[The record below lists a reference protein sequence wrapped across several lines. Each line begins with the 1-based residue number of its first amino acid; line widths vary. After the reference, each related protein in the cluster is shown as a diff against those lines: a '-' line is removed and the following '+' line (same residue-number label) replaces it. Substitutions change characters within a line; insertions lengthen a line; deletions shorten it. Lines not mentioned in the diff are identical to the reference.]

1 MLLMVAV
8 QKVKELLEIFSGVPS
23 LITKGSSF
31 TWSGCSQQEM
41 QMKVTLHEIIII
53 IITILMFLLFYYLC
67 FVQGNFAHA
76 GFPEIAFGR
85 YSDTLIQKGYK

>member
-1 MLLMVAV
+1 MVAW
-8 QKVKELLEIFSGVPS
+8 QKLKELLKIFSC
-23 LITKGSSF
+23 
-31 TWSGCSQQEM
+31 SGFPQQEM
-41 QMKVTLHEIIII
+41 QMEATLDEIII
-53 IITILMFLLFYYLC
+53 IITIIIIIIIIIILMFLIFYYFC

>member
-1 MLLMVAV
+1 
-8 QKVKELLEIFSGVPS
+8 
-23 LITKGSSF
+23 
-31 TWSGCSQQEM
+31 
-41 QMKVTLHEIIII
+41 MKDLVTLHEIIII
-53 IITILMFLLFYYLC
+53 IIILMFLLFYYLC